1 MFTPNFF
8 KTTGVVCL
16 ALVALAGCRPEEQNR
31 VLRFEPGVLKQ
42 ANPSANLSDA
52 ELAELR
58 QRSILQGGII
68 IGHTAGGTATAGTDV
83 RPPGQSE
90 ANKQLLERGKLQGS
104 GN

>member
-1 MFTPNFF
+1 MFTPKFI

-16 ALVALAGCRPEEQNR
+16 TLIALAACRPEEQNR
-31 VLRFEPGVLKQ
+31 VLRFEPGVMKQ
-42 ANPSANLSDA
+42 ANPSGDLTDD

-68 IGHTAGGTATAGTDV
+68 VGHTAGGATTAGTDV
-83 RPPGQSE
+83 RPPSPND
-90 ANKQLLERGKLQGS
+90 ANKKLLERGKLQGS